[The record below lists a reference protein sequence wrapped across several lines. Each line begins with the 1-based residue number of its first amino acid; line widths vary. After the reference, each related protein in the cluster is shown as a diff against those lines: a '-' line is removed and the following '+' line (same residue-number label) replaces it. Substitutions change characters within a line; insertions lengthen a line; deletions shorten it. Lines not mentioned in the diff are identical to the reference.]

1 MAHIAKQLNLAES
14 TARFYRD
21 RFENFIPSVGEGRK
35 KRYKPETVEV
45 LRFIAEGFNR
55 NLTAMV
61 IEDGLSRMVAMNIEF
76 EEATATTTAAA
87 QQQSKSEPNQ
97 YALQLQFAVE
107 QMSVTIQII
116 ADQKEEI
123 AELRKHV
130 AVIENRQQEQ
140 QEYINSKLEE
150 RDQQIME
157 SIREIQEAKNQLA
170 ATKQEKW
177 WKFWK

>member
-1 MAHIAKQLNLAES
+1 
-14 TARFYRD
+14 
-21 RFENFIPSVGEGRK
+21 
-35 KRYKPETVEV
+35 
-45 LRFIAEGFNR
+45 
-55 NLTAMV
+55 
-61 IEDGLSRMVAMNIEF
+61 MVAKNIEF
-76 EEATATTTAAA
+76 EKVTATTTSAT
-87 QQQSKSEPNQ
+87 QQQSNSEPHP

-107 QMSVTIQII
+107 QMSATIQII
-116 ADQKEEI
+116 AEQKEQI

-157 SIREIQEAKNQLA
+157 SIREIQEVKNQLA